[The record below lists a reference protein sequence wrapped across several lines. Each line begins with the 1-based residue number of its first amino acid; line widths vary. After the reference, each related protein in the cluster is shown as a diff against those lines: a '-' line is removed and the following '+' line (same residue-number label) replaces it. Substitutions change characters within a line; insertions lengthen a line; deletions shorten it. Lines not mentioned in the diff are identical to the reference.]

1 MCGKVRTETIKK
13 YANKIYEKF
22 PDKFN
27 LEFENNKKVLK
38 DFTIYNSKHFRNRI
52 AGYITRILKT
62 KLMQEKIDNQDT
74 S

>member
-27 LEFENNKKVLK
+27 FEFENNKNILK
-38 DFTIYNSKHFRNRI
+38 EFTIYNSKHFRNRI

-62 KLMQEKIDNQDT
+62 KMMQEKLDNQDT